1 MTNNLAP
8 LLQKLGYQFRDES
21 LLVMALTHR
30 SIRGSNNERFEFLGD
45 AIVNFLIAEALYQRY
60 PKAREGRL
68 SRLRALLVNGDN
80 LAEMAE
86 DQLGLSRYL
95 RMGPGEFKSGGH
107 KRPSIL
113 ADCFEA
119 VIAAI
124 YLDGGMQACSECVA
138 RWFDQ
143 KINDAQALPNQKD
156 AKTRLQEWS
165 QANRFELPHYDIV
178 KIEGESHA
186 QRFYVACCV
195 PNQPLIA
202 SGDGS
207 SRRRAEQEAAKQY
220 LILLESN
227 HEH

>member
-1 MTNNLAP
+1 MTNNLGP
-8 LLQKLGYQFRDES
+8 LLQKLGYQFRDEA
-21 LLVMALTHR
+21 LLEMALTHR
-30 SIRGSNNERFEFLGD
+30 SIRGNNNERFEFLGD

-80 LAEMAE
+80 LASMAE
-86 DQLGLSRYL
+86 DQFNLSRYM

-113 ADCFEA
+113 ADCLEA

-124 YLDGGMQACSECVA
+124 YLDGGMPACSECVG
-138 RWFDQ
+138 RWFSE
-143 KINDAQALPNQKD
+143 KIDDAQALPNQKD

-165 QANRFELPHYDIV
+165 QANRFELPLYEII

-186 QRFYVACCV
+186 QRFFVACRV
-195 PNQPLIA
+195 PNQPLIG

-207 SRRRAEQEAAKQY
+207 SRRRAEQEAAKHY
-220 LILLESN
+220 LTLLESKS
-227 HEH
+227 